1 MTTTRTHKGLF
12 SLALL
17 FLLACQSVVVDPV
30 VVDHPPPF
38 LVTVEQQGE
47 LRKIYSDVRK
57 DARKLRHKNEQ
68 AVEDLLLAHD
78 DHIRA
83 MLNAAQWTNYDTLQ
97 RGLWTQQIY
106 QGGRPK
112 GSRAGISGPA
122 RNVSQRPI
130 SYQLPISMPP
140 SIN

>member
-17 FLLACQSVVVDPV
+17 LLLACQSVVS
-30 VVDHPPPF
+30 PPPF
-38 LVTVEQQGE
+38 LVTVEQREE
-47 LRKIYSDVRK
+47 LREIFSDVRK

-68 AVEDLLLAHD
+68 AVEDLLLAQD

-83 MLNAAQWTNYDTLQ
+83 MLSAAQWTNYDTYQ
-97 RGLWTQQIY
+97 RELWTQKIY
-106 QGGRPK
+106 QGVRLK

-122 RNVSQRPI
+122 
-130 SYQLPISMPP
+130 YQPAISMGE
-140 SIN
+140 SIY

>member
-17 FLLACQSVVVDPV
+17 LLQACQSVVVDR
-30 VVDHPPPF
+30 PPPF
-38 LVTVEQQGE
+38 LVTVEQQEE

-68 AVEDLLLAHD
+68 AVEDILLARD
-78 DHIRA
+78 YHIRA
-83 MLNAAQWTNYDTLQ
+83 LLDEDQWANYDAHQ
-97 RGLWTQQIY
+97 RALWVQLINQRVRPTGS
-106 QGGRPK
+106 GG
-112 GSRAGISGPA
+112 AG
-122 RNVSQRPI
+122 I